1 MNHPIHKTFGE
12 NAHMKFFKP
21 AKALA
26 KRFTREEDGATAIEY
41 GLFAALIAA
50 VIIVAVSNIGQN
62 VNTGFESVNSELC
75 DAAGTATGTNG
86 C

>member
-12 NAHMKFFKP
+12 TAQMKFFKP

-50 VIIVAVSNIGQN
+50 VLVGTVSSLGQN
-62 VNTGFESVNSELC
+62 VNTGFESVNTALCGTENIDCSE
-75 DAAGTATGTNG
+75 
-86 C
+86 

>member
-1 MNHPIHKTFGE
+1 
-12 NAHMKFFKP
+12 MKFFKP

-41 GLFAALIAA
+41 GLLAALIAA

-62 VNTGFESVNSELC
+62 VNSGFESVNSELC
-75 DAAGTATGTNG
+75 TAAGTATGTNG